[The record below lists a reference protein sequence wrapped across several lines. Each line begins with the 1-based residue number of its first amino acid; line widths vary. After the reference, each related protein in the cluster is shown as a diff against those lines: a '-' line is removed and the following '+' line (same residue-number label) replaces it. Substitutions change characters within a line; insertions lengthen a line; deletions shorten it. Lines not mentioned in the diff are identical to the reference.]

1 MRRELELLNSLQ
13 TLDRQCRALEIRQ
26 RRHPQIIAE
35 ARRELEAKQSAVED
49 QRLAAQNLQKAV
61 DEKSLNLKEI
71 EAKIAK
77 ITTQL
82 NQTKTNKEYSALLSQ
97 KGAEEADKS
106 RLEDEI
112 LALMGKVEDSKKD
125 FHKGAQ
131 RLEQE
136 RKTHEESLRK
146 AEEEQKTSL
155 AQIKEARAQRDQ
167 LRTQIP
173 IEWVEPY
180 ERLLARRDGVALVC
194 ALRRV
199 PEARSAEVT
208 EVWVC
213 QGCFMNLT
221 MQTIASLMTSDNP
234 VFCKSCG
241 RMLYLE
247 GLPERA
253 ESKENA

>member
-1 MRRELELLNSLQ
+1 MRQELVLLNKLQ
-13 TLDRQCRALEIRQ
+13 ALDRQCRDLEARQ

-35 ARRELEAKQSAVED
+35 ARRELEAKQNAVEA
-49 QRLAAQNLQKAV
+49 QRLAAQSLQMAV
-61 DEKSLNLKEI
+61 DEKTLNLKEI

-125 FHKGAQ
+125 FHRGAQ
-131 RLEQE
+131 KFEQE
-136 RKTHEESLRK
+136 RKTHDESLRK

-155 AQIKEARAQRDQ
+155 AQITELKAQRDQ
-167 LRTQIP
+167 LRAQIP
-173 IEWVEPY
+173 PEWVQPY
-180 ERLLARRDGVALVC
+180 ERLLARRDGVALVG

-199 PEARSAEVT
+199 PEARSAELT

-213 QGCFMNLT
+213 QGCYMNLT
-221 MQTIASLMTSDNP
+221 MQTITLLMTSDNP
-234 VFCKSCG
+234 IFCKSCG
-241 RMLYLE
+241 RMLFLE
-247 GLPERA
+247 GLPERV
-253 ESKENA
+253 ESKEGV